1 METTFRWMF
10 SYWLLPVACL
20 LAAVPNCAAQ
30 SKLSLQDAVTEAL
43 RTRPALEA
51 AAQQVSEV
59 QGRVTQAGLIENPT
73 FQFENQNLH
82 PGMTYGTDVDT
93 YAYFTQPLDILGKR
107 KQRIQ
112 VAHDAVDSSQAQYEL
127 QRRQIAQT
135 VAQAY
140 WAARGAQ
147 ETRDLLAATVDNFQK
162 IVDHQ
167 AAQLRVG
174 AISEQDFLR
183 IRLESEQLKISSNL
197 AALEATRTRVQVE
210 REMGRKDFA
219 GVILTEPL
227 DSNQAALPS
236 LSVSQVLAQRVEM
249 RVANTAVA
257 AAEAQE
263 KLEQVAARPDLSV
276 EAGLK
281 RTQLVN
287 TSTGTNTALAGF
299 QITLPVS
306 DRNQG
311 NRAAASAEVLRQR
324 KLLAETQVS
333 VLAGYYG
340 ALQDYQLNRQQ
351 VSETLQ
357 PLRDHANE
365 ISQIAEAAYT
375 QAGGDLLRLL
385 DAERAQL
392 NGQVS
397 YVQGMVAYQLSVVN
411 LEAAEGVAP

>member
-1 METTFRWMF
+1 ML
-10 SYWLLPVACL
+10 SYWFLPACL
-20 LAAVPNCAAQ
+20 WVAVPNCAGQ
-30 SKLSLQDAVTEAL
+30 SKLSLQDAVAVAL

-51 AAQQVSEV
+51 AAQQVSEA
-59 QGRVTQAGLIENPT
+59 QGRVTQAGLIPNPT
-73 FQFENQNLH
+73 FEFENQNLH

-112 VAHDAVDSSQAQYEL
+112 VAHDGVNSSQAQYEL

-147 ETRDLLAATVDNFQK
+147 ETRDLLAATVENFQK
-162 IVDHQ
+162 IVDYQ

-174 AISEQDFLR
+174 AISEQDLLR
-183 IRLESEQLKISSNL
+183 IELESERLKISSNL
-197 AALEATRTRVQVE
+197 AIVEATRTRVRLE
-210 REMGRKDFA
+210 REMGRTDFA
-219 GVILTEPL
+219 EVILTEPL
-227 DSNQAALPS
+227 DSNQAALPPA
-236 LSVSQVLAQRVEM
+236 SVSQVLAQRVEM
-249 RVANTAVA
+249 RVASAAVA

-263 KLEQVAARPDLSV
+263 KLEQVAARPDV
-276 EAGLK
+276 TIEAGFK
-281 RTQLVN
+281 RTQLVD
-287 TSTGTNTALAGF
+287 TSTGTNTALAGV

-324 KLLAETQVS
+324 QLLAETQAD
-333 VLAGYYG
+333 VLADYYG
-340 ALQDYQLNRQQ
+340 ALQDYQLHRQQ
-351 VSETLQ
+351 ISETLQ

-365 ISQIAEAAYT
+365 ISQIAEAVYT

-392 NGQVS
+392 DGQVT
-397 YVQGMVAYQLSVVN
+397 YVQGMVEYQLSVVN
-411 LEAAEGVAP
+411 LQAAEGVVP